1 MRWQRQ
7 LKLIIMGILSAL
19 ILSGFSS
26 VNASSAN
33 ISHSY
38 QAEGTIPSG
47 SLVSLYPQQ
56 QNFVQTA
63 NTNNSSRL
71 IGVTVAANDSLLAVN
86 ASSSTVQV
94 ATSGI
99 ATALVSNVDG
109 NINVGDQVAVS
120 PFDGIGMKAYPGTR
134 IIGLAQTA
142 FNGQGTGSTTKQVK
156 NKSGKL
162 TDIKVGYIRVTIGIT
177 TLSTSSSSN
186 QSLNSLQKI
195 ARSLTGRDVSN
206 LRIAVSLFVAAI
218 ALIALITLVYSA
230 IYASIVSVGRNPLA
244 KHAVFRTLG
253 SVLGMALLI
262 AVVAGLTLYL
272 LLR

>member
-1 MRWQRQ
+1 MRWRRHTK
-7 LKLIIMGILSAL
+7 LLLSGVWGALIIFGLSP
-19 ILSGFSS
+19 

-38 QAEGTIPSG
+38 QGEGSIPNG
-47 SLVSLYPQQ
+47 SLVSLDPKQ
-56 QNFVQTA
+56 QNSVQLA

-71 IGVTVAANDSLLAVN
+71 LGVAVAENDSLLAVDATN
-86 ASSSTVQV
+86 STIQV

-109 NINVGDQVAVS
+109 NIGVGDQVAVS
-120 PFDGIGMKAYPGTR
+120 PFNGVGMKAYAGTR

-142 FNGQGTGSTTKQVK
+142 FNSSGSNITTEQVK
-156 NKSGKL
+156 NKSGK
-162 TDIKVGYIRVTIGIT
+162 TTNIQVGYIRITIGIT
-177 TLSTSSSSN
+177 TLSTSGGTD
-186 QSLNSLQKI
+186 QQLNSLQKL
-195 ARSLTGRDVSN
+195 AKSLTGHSIST
-206 LRIAVSLFVAAI
+206 LRVAISLIISTV

-244 KHAVFRTLG
+244 KYAVFRTLG
-253 SVLGMALLI
+253 SVLGMAFLT
-262 AVVAGLTLYL
+262 AVVTGVTVYL